1 MNGYLQGVEAVRC
14 KSFTEALKAGKPVRA
29 ATHVSLADGLAVPTV
44 GLNAFVTA
52 QPLVDK
58 VVTVR
63 CVLVY

>member
-1 MNGYLQGVEAVRC
+1 MRC
-14 KSFTEALKAGKPVRA
+14 KSYTEALKAGKPVRA

-58 VVTVR
+58 IVTVR
-63 CVLVY
+63 